1 MTTGGPKVSDR
12 KSIEEINERLAAGK
26 ANVCTEVEL
35 WRQLKEGLE
44 PSSIDLEVLIT
55 AFSSSIRG
63 SAAMVLIPVAERGV
77 FTRARKI
84 WLNGVQGHPGPAP
97 NERLGVVDTLVFADQ
112 RIEGES
118 DTLPAGTRLMIDLF
132 AGSEIQ
138 VKCLSEE
145 GDVYHNKCRMN
156 ELEFASMIT
165 YNTFLP
171 KRLSMLLASSP
182 EAASTVAAAG
192 SKMLLNG
199 APGIVIGCGSRSR
212 TGDASFSLSASMFDM
227 SPKSIGRD
235 GDDVTISVA
244 MPMPVVSKQFQLD
257 ICNLLLSRPDPG
269 LSNVKPIDA
278 DAASY
283 LKELVTR
290 GRFQLTAVN

>member
-1 MTTGGPKVSDR
+1 MSDR

-35 WRQLKEGLE
+35 WQQLKEGAE

-112 RIEGES
+112 KIEGES

-132 AGSEIQ
+132 A
-138 VKCLSEE
+138 
-145 GDVYHNKCRMN
+145 
-156 ELEFASMIT
+156 
-165 YNTFLP
+165 
-171 KRLSMLLASSP
+171 
-182 EAASTVAAAG
+182 
-192 SKMLLNG
+192 
-199 APGIVIGCGSRSR
+199 
-212 TGDASFSLSASMFDM
+212 
-227 SPKSIGRD
+227 
-235 GDDVTISVA
+235 
-244 MPMPVVSKQFQLD
+244 
-257 ICNLLLSRPDPG
+257 
-269 LSNVKPIDA
+269 
-278 DAASY
+278 
-283 LKELVTR
+283 
-290 GRFQLTAVN
+290 